1 MPMPIE
7 TTHIR
12 IRSEEKDDY
21 SQIDEVLLQAF
32 ERKEE
37 ATLVHQLRKNGGYIA
52 LVALEGD
59 KVVGHVFFSPTPI
72 QTENGLTDALS
83 LAPVAVRPQNQR
95 QGVGALLIEKGLKR
109 CKKDGHRVIII
120 LGHPEYYPRF
130 GFVTASS
137 KGIKPPFT
145 VPDEAF
151 MIIELQEGALKGAEG
166 VVSYPPEFE
175 GV

>member
-1 MPMPIE
+1 
-7 TTHIR
+7 
-12 IRSEEKDDY
+12 
-21 SQIDEVLLQAF
+21 
-32 ERKEE
+32 
-37 ATLVHQLRKNGGYIA
+37 
-52 LVALEGD
+52 
-59 KVVGHVFFSPTPI
+59 VGHVFFSPTPI
-72 QTENGLTDALS
+72 QTENGLIDALS
-83 LAPVAVRPQNQR
+83 LAPVAVRPQKQR
-95 QGVGALLIEKGLKR
+95 KKVGALLIEKGLEI
-109 CKKDGHRVIII
+109 CKEKGHRVIIV

-130 GFVTASS
+130 GFVPASS